1 MIELLHFIGYLI
13 YLYTWVVVAD
23 VVLSFLTQMNIVNPY
38 QPTVRSIAQALHAV
52 TEPLLKPIRNLLPKT
67 AGIDFSP
74 FVLLLACYFVQSVVL
89 PNIAKMF

>member
-1 MIELLHFIGYLI
+1 MFELLHFIGYLI

-38 QPTVRSIAQALHAV
+38 QPTVHSIAQALHAV

-74 FVLLLACYFVQSVVL
+74 FVLLLGCYFVQSVVL